1 VTQAVPTKAESRVSE
16 PQAEPWSIKRVLSWA
31 TDDFKRR
38 GNKSARL
45 DAELLLGEA
54 LGLDRIKLII
64 EAERP
69 LADAELARY
78 RDLIKRRRSG
88 EPIAYILGRR
98 EFFAL
103 PFRVDRRVL
112 IPRPDTEVLVEIA
125 LEGTR
130 ERHLYG
136 RALDLCTGSGCVAIA
151 FAKARPTWRVTA
163 IDLSPDAAALAR
175 ENSLRAS
182 TIRNLAILE
191 GDLFAPLPADA
202 QFELITANPPY
213 IPSAEIE
220 TLETDVRDYEPRL
233 ALDGGNDGL
242 AVIRRLL
249 ADAPRYLS
257 AGGLLAMEVG
267 FDQAPAVGELFAS
280 AGFREVSRA
289 RDLAGVERVVSG
301 RRT

>member
-1 VTQAVPTKAESRVSE
+1 MTEARVTETVTQP
-16 PQAEPWSIKRVLSWA
+16 EPWSIKRVLTWA

-64 EAERP
+64 EAERV
-69 LADAELARY
+69 LEDAELGRY
-78 RDLIKRRRSG
+78 RELIKRRRNG

-112 IPRPDTEVLVEIA
+112 IPRPDTEILVETA
-125 LEGTR
+125 LEQTR

-163 IDLSPDAAALAR
+163 VDVSPDAAALAR
-175 ENSLRAS
+175 ENSRRAG
-182 TIRNLAILE
+182 TVHNLAILE
-191 GDLFAPLPADA
+191 GDLFAPLASDA
-202 QFELITANPPY
+202 ELELITANPPY

-220 TLETDVRDYEPRL
+220 TLDVDVRDYEPRL
-233 ALDGGNDGL
+233 ALDGGKDGL
-242 AVIRRLL
+242 DIIRRLL
-249 ADAPRYLS
+249 AEAPRH
-257 AGGLLAMEVG
+257 LAPNGVLTMEVG
-267 FDQAPAVGELFAS
+267 FDQAPVVSDLFVE
-280 AGFREVSRA
+280 AGFRDVTRA
-289 RDLAGVERVVSG
+289 KDLAGVERVVTG
-301 RRT
+301 HRRT